1 MLKYHLKW
9 KSPYHA
15 FIFSRLYLCNC
26 VFTGLSKKKKKTQQL
41 EKKAATRVL
50 SSIKKAEH
58 ITSFLKSLHWLPIL
72 LLTY

>member
-1 MLKYHLKW
+1 MHL
-9 KSPYHA
+9 
-15 FIFSRLYLCNC
+15 FSAGYIYVIVCLLAS
-26 VFTGLSKKKKKTQQL
+26 VKKKKNTQQL